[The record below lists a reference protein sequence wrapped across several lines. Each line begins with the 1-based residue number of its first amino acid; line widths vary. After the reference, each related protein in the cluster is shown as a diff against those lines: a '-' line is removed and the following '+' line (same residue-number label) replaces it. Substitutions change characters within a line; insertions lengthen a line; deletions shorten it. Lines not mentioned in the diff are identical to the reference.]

1 MSHWAE
7 IDQNNIV
14 LRVLVG
20 PNEGDEGEAFFN
32 SLGGIWVKTSY
43 NGNIR
48 KNFAG
53 IGFTY
58 NEALDAFIEPKC
70 HNEAELD
77 TDSCVWNCNN
87 ESHNQRYN

>member
-20 PNEGDEGEAFFN
+20 PNEGDEGKAFFN
-32 SLGGIWVKTSY
+32 ALGGTWVKTSY

-48 KNFAG
+48 KHYAG

-58 NEALDAFIEPKC
+58 NETLDAFILPKC
-70 HNEAELD
+70 HDEAELD
-77 TDSCVWNCNN
+77 QETCTWNCTN
-87 ESHNQRYN
+87 ESHQVTI